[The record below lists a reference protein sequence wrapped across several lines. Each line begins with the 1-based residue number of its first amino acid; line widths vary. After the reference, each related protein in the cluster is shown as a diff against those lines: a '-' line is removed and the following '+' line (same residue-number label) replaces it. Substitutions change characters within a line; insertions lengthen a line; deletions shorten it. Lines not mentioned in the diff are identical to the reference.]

1 MAPLRGSDQ
10 DLLVKAAWL
19 YYVHGQGQEQ
29 VAKALHLSRTKVT
42 RLLSHARE
50 SGIVKISVEHETV
63 ETLALADWI
72 ASRYGVENCILTP
85 PLPEDP
91 APSAAIEAINRQ
103 SVGMAAANV
112 LMRRCLSNR
121 PMTIGVGAG
130 RTVARVID
138 SIVNLTKSDLTAL
151 SLIGTT
157 HRDEG
162 ISSYS
167 LALLL
172 SDAVGGKARTLPTPI
187 YMGSPASRQALE
199 RDPVIAEL
207 LQATAQTDINILS
220 CGPAKGDSSF
230 SMRAG
235 LTEEDGVILEKADVA
250 CELAGFFLKADGS
263 FAETPLNDRR
273 IGVSF
278 ETLKATDNIVVASG
292 THKAEPLKAV
302 MAAGIAK
309 TIVID
314 NALAGQLAR
323 R

>member
-121 PMTIGVGAG
+121 PMTIGIGAG

-172 SDAVGGKARTLPTPI
+172 SDVVGGKARTLPTPI
-187 YMGSPASRQALE
+187 YMGASASRQALE

-220 CGPAKGDSSF
+220 CGPAKVDSSF

-235 LTEEDGVILEKADVA
+235 LTEKDGAILGKADVA
-250 CELAGFFLKADGS
+250 CELAGFFLKADGAL
-263 FAETPLNDRR
+263 AETPLNDRR

-278 ETLKATDNIVVASG
+278 DALKAADNIVVASG
-292 THKAEPLKAV
+292 AHKAEPLKAV